1 MPMNYGNNV
10 AKYVSTGVAK
20 VGPSTWIKLVA
31 TGTAL
36 LSKRQWIEIQP
47 RGGGALAIAY
57 TNINSDG
64 TFTAPAYSAQGAKI
78 IPAKGAIK
86 GEPLSDTVMMWGRFV
101 AKDNTSH
108 GGLKVIVTE
117 YS

>member
-1 MPMNYGNNV
+1 MPINYGNPI
-10 AKYVSTGVAK
+10 AKYVETGIAK
-20 VGPSTWIKLVA
+20 VGPSTWIRLVA
-31 TGTAL
+31 TGTAP

-57 TNINSDG
+57 TNVNSDG
-64 TFTAPAYSAQGAKI
+64 SFTAPGYSAQGSKI
-78 IPAKGAIK
+78 IPAKGVLK

-117 YS
+117 YA